1 MLKLKNNCT
10 VKKRTFESVNS
21 NCMKTLIND
30 RIDVRIS
37 KEQKE
42 LIKYA
47 SDLSGFK
54 NLTEFIIYSVNKEA
68 KKVIIENNQVLKSL
82 EDKKIFL
89 DAILN
94 PPAPNDRLIK
104 AFLNYK
110 KKMDENGAIHPTS

>member
-1 MLKLKNNCT
+1 MAT
-10 VKKRTFESVNS
+10 A
-21 NCMKTLIND
+21 IND

-54 NLTEFIIYSVNKEA
+54 SVTEFIIFCVNKEA
-68 KKVIIENNQVLKSL
+68 NKVIVENNQVLKSI

-89 DAILN
+89 NAILN
-94 PPAPNDRLIK
+94 PPTPNDNLKK
-104 AFLNYK
+104 AQINYK
-110 KKMDENGAIHPTS
+110 KFIEANENSNNKTSRKKT